1 MSRKTWLQGLF
12 ATGLLAVAIIQFIPS
27 PPLELPAE
35 LPPAARADARML
47 DFEGIHNF
55 RDLGGYTTSD
65 GRSVQW
71 GRLYRSGHLANA
83 SSHDLQ
89 QLQRLQLSTLIDF
102 RSAAER
108 AEEPSRLPATPPFE
122 VLHIPTLDEGNQAM
136 VGELRQ
142 RVETG
147 NFAGFDPNAFM
158 LEANRQF
165 ATTFTTQYRTFM
177 HAVLEANGNPV
188 AWHCTAGKDRTGF
201 AAAILL
207 RVLGVPQDQVMAD
220 YLASREPALAARRS
234 ELLLL
239 RLFKGA
245 EAADTVAAMLGV
257 EERWLQTAFATIDT
271 HWESFDRYVS
281 EGLQLSAEDVE
292 RLRQNLLASSGE

>member
-1 MSRKTWLQGLF
+1 MSRKAWLQGLF
-12 ATGLLAVAIIQFIPS
+12 AASVLAVAVVQFIPS
-27 PPLELPAE
+27 PPLVLPAE
-35 LPPAARADARML
+35 LPPSARDAARML

-71 GRLYRSGHLANA
+71 GKLYRSGHLASA

-108 AEEPSRLPATPPFE
+108 AEEPSRLPDPLPFS
-122 VLHIPTLDEGNQAM
+122 VVNIPTLDEGNRAM

-147 NFAGFDPNAFM
+147 DFDGFDPDAFM

-165 ATTFTTQYRTFM
+165 ATRFTTEYRDFM
-177 HAVLEANGNPV
+177 HQVLEADGRPV
-188 AWHCTAGKDRTGF
+188 VWHCTAGKDRTGF

-207 RVLGVPQDQVMAD
+207 RVLGVPEDQIMAD

-245 EAADTVAAMLGV
+245 EAADTVGVMLGV
-257 EERWLQTAFATIDT
+257 EERWLATAFAAIDS

-281 EGLQLSAEDVE
+281 EGLQLSVEDIE
-292 RLRQNLLASSGE
+292 RLRQNLLVNAG